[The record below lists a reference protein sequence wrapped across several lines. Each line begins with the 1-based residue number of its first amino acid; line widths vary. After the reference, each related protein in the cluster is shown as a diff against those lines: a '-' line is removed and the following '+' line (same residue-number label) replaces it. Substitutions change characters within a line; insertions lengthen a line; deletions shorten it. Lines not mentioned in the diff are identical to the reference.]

1 MKGNHPALMKTSI
14 RVSKPELQ
22 RNTPSN
28 EIVTAPPSESGA
40 AEAGD
45 VAQALGKRRSMFPV
59 SKTRGQKWFLRDGLR
74 DITTLERVRKCGK
87 APIKKKFVELRYD
100 ELNKRG
106 GFSGLQSCGSVCC
119 PVCAAKVA
127 ASRRADLERTLAHAS
142 ANGCY
147 VSMLTLTIRHHSG
160 HRLKELWAGL
170 SDGWR
175 QVISGRKWQEFRKQ
189 IGLIGCVK
197 CVESTFSFKNGWHLH
212 QHVILISKS
221 DPNDVLLVF
230 QRKQGRRKTPYPCE
244 YQLPAD
250 FVADRWAKGLA
261 KHGLD
266 FLKDSGGLDWRTA
279 KPTDSKTLASY
290 VSKMGATTIEGLS
303 SEATLGQFKKGRKA
317 SRTPFQILADLLST
331 GDLDDLEIWW
341 EWERASFGKRFIS
354 WSTGLR
360 DWANLG
366 VEETPEEVCA
376 KDFGGETVAQMDYV
390 EWRKVFKAG
399 PLNLLV
405 ALESGGVEAAY
416 QWLDEH
422 GVYYVK
428 GSGDPPVNVVDPRDY
443 DYLF

>member
-1 MKGNHPALMKTSI
+1 MKGNAPALMKTSI

-40 AEAGD
+40 AEARDG
-45 VAQALGKRRSMFPV
+45 AKALGKRRTMFPV

-74 DITTLERVRKCGK
+74 DITTLERVRKCGRVPV
-87 APIKKKFVELRYD
+87 AKKFIELRYD
-100 ELNKRG
+100 ELNNRAG
-106 GFSGLQSCGSVCC
+106 YGGLQSCGSCAC
-119 PVCAAKVA
+119 PVCASKIA
-127 ASRRADLERTLAHAS
+127 ASRRSDLQHVLAHAS
-142 ANGCY
+142 ANGLF

-160 HRLKELWAGL
+160 HRLKTLWSGL

-175 QVISGRKWQEFRKQ
+175 QVISGRKWQEFRSQ
-189 IGLIGCVK
+189 LGLIGYVK
-197 CVESTFSFKNGWHLH
+197 AVEATHGGNGWHLH
-212 QHVILISKS
+212 QHVILITEK
-221 DPNDVLLVF
+221 DPNNVLLVF
-230 QRKQGRRKTPYPCE
+230 QRKQGRRKNPYPPE
-244 YQLPAD
+244 YVLPAD
-250 FVADRWAKGLA
+250 FVAERWEKGLA

-317 SRTPFQILADLLST
+317 SRTPFQILADIFET
-331 GDLDDLEIWW
+331 GDLDDLELWW
-341 EWERASFGKRFIS
+341 EWEKASFGKRFIS

-366 VEETPEEVCA
+366 VEETDEEIAA

-399 PLNLLV
+399 PLNLLL

-416 QWLDEH
+416 QWLDSH